1 MKIDPPEEVSSNLFF
16 FVSKVKRHHLYLL
29 EIKKEENIYKVTPL
43 TVNVCLGLNY
53 SFTCLLLLVVTVVT
67 VAVTGS
73 DNSLSVLVQEQI
85 SRAVCCTAL
94 HPALHYFGKEIQRN
108 LTWNATALRIKTQY
122 IDQKDHNYLVS
133 FARFPKKSSILV
145 YDNVI

>member
-1 MKIDPPEEVSSNLFF
+1 M
-16 FVSKVKRHHLYLL
+16 
-29 EIKKEENIYKVTPL
+29 
-43 TVNVCLGLNY
+43 GLNY

-122 IDQKDHNYLVS
+122 IDQKDHNYLVF
-133 FARFPKKSSILV
+133 FARFPKNLAFLCVITSFSQVLHLTCKSSNLFQ
-145 YDNVI
+145 VICDIFLQI